1 MASSCTWEAAC
12 LEKGFQKEEETR
24 KGRGGVEKTKLGLE
38 FQERRRTFGWF
49 LESKRL
55 PARISWRSCVW
66 EVLLALL
73 ISSS

>member
-1 MASSCTWEAAC
+1 MYMGSSVLREGIPEGGGKPK
-12 LEKGFQKEEETR
+12 EKGR
-24 KGRGGVEKTKLGLE
+24 KTKLE
-38 FQERRRTFGWF
+38 FEFHERRRTFGWF

-55 PARISWRSCVW
+55 PAQISWRSCVW